1 MRQAS
6 LHMFEKPALCC
17 IITPLT
23 SFSRPIRRVT
33 CHAGCRV
40 AHWRH
45 VRVSWW
51 AHQRRNVLS
60 RVHVHVPCERTDKR
74 AMTNCQISV
83 PTFTHSSLQNTSCYR
98 AFRVHNCTAI
108 LCWIS
113 STKTLVKTVHSPPH
127 PY

>member
-1 MRQAS
+1 MRRAS
-6 LHMFEKPALCC
+6 LHMSEKPALCC
-17 IITPLT
+17 NVTPLA

-33 CHAGCRV
+33 CHVGRRV

-45 VRVSWW
+45 VRVSRW
-51 AHQRRNVLS
+51 AYQRRNVLS

-98 AFRVHNCTAI
+98 TFRVHNCTAI
-108 LCWIS
+108 LCWMS
-113 STKTLVKTVHSPPH
+113 STKTVVKTAPSPPH